1 MNSIIEGLP
10 TKLYIQCLFIK
21 HNLYNTIKTPFNIE
35 KLNALT
41 IYFHDLYIQ
50 IDKQFIYI
58 YKEKPIL
65 HKISFNKCSN
75 SKFKQVCPLTNQSQN
90 YQIIIYFK
98 YPKNIKNIKKIIVP
112 FVIDDIECSKKN
124 MKKLVS
130 LKNNLKKILK
140 KDEFLKMYFEK
151 LMIEQKN

>member
-98 YPKNIKNIKKIIVP
+98 YPKNIKNIKKII
-112 FVIDDIECSKKN
+112 IKLSKLFFIYL
-124 MKKLVS
+124 KLS
-130 LKNNLKKILK
+130 LLLIFFCTF
-140 KDEFLKMYFEK
+140 FLKS
-151 LMIEQKN
+151 